1 MKIAKIQENLIN
13 NPWLITQDAYIGMQF
28 AFERY
33 LEDFGRVDDL
43 DIEESVARD
52 YISEGVAVVPIQ
64 GTLMR
69 GISEDVAKQ
78 TARAAVDAYNA
89 KKKHDWFP
97 YKPSSLEQIFKHETD
112 VNGVETG
119 NFIIKTVKK
128 TYGEKGNAPK
138 VWLSDGREAPEG
150 FRITNGSECHALLYL
165 APWNY
170 AGKSGVQFRLKGIKV
185 NLLADAPA
193 MDDPFAN
200 DPNAKPAMNGSI
212 DDELDSLMGNLAA
225 QKPPSAGSDF
235 NDEIPF

>member
-1 MKIAKIQENLIN
+1 MDFKLYDTRALYARTHEPHNFSTADN
-13 NPWLITQDAYIGMQF
+13 RSMPCAYNAPEAAYSCSF
-28 AFERY
+28 
-33 LEDFGRVDDL
+33 V
-43 DIEESVARD
+43 
-52 YISEGVAVVPIQ
+52 
-64 GTLMR
+64 
-69 GISEDVAKQ
+69 ISEDVAKQ

-89 KKKHDWFP
+89 KKKHDWLP
-97 YKPSSLEQIFKHETD
+97 YKPSNLEQIFKPETD

-138 VWLSDGREAPEG
+138 VWMSDGKEVPEG

-193 MDDPFAN
+193 IDDPFKD
-200 DPNAKPAMNGSI
+200 DPNAKPVVNGSI
-212 DDELDSLMGNLAA
+212 DDELDSLMDDLAA
-225 QKPPSAGSDF
+225 KKPPSAGSDF

>member
-1 MKIAKIQENLIN
+1 MDYKLYDTRALYARTHEPHNFSAQDNRSMPCAYDAPDAKYECS
-13 NPWLITQDAYIGMQF
+13 F
-28 AFERY
+28 
-33 LEDFGRVDDL
+33 V
-43 DIEESVARD
+43 
-52 YISEGVAVVPIQ
+52 
-64 GTLMR
+64 
-69 GISEDVAKQ
+69 ISEDVAKQ

-89 KKKHDWFP
+89 KKKHDWLP
-97 YKPSSLEQIFKHETD
+97 YKPSNLEQIFKRETD

-119 NFIIKTVKK
+119 NLIIKTVKK

-138 VWLSDGREAPEG
+138 VWMPDSKEAPEG
-150 FRITNGSECHALLYL
+150 FRITNGSECHVLLYL

-212 DDELDSLMGNLAA
+212 DDELDSLMGNLSNK
-225 QKPPSAGSDF
+225 KPPA
-235 NDEIPF
+235 NDGYFDDDIPFA